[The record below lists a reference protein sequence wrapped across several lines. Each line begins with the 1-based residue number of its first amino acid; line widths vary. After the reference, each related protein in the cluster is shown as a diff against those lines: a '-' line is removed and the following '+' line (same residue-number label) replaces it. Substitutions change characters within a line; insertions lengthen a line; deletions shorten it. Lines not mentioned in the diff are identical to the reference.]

1 MGAWALLAV
10 ADVPVSEAVDGKST
24 VPVALDVHRLALKNC
39 CAVTRVTEEA
49 IGKAAPPE
57 ASPQILVDAFH
68 EDSQHSL
75 LVGAFQ
81 ARAVFDAPVE

>member
-1 MGAWALLAV
+1 
-10 ADVPVSEAVDGKST
+10 
-24 VPVALDVHRLALKNC
+24 
-39 CAVTRVTEEA
+39 VTEEA

-68 EDSQHSL
+68 EDSLHSL